1 MITSRI
7 NALLKISW
15 SADFKTRKM
24 IANGLVMS
32 RFVYLIQVY
41 GNASE
46 YLLRFLQ
53 VLQNKVARIVTR
65 LSWDTGTHVLLIQ
78 VGWLSIQQL
87 YVYHSLI
94 TVYKMT
100 KGGKPEYLKE
110 KFINDFAYQTR
121 QATGWCLM
129 YTKPRRRRYQE
140 SHLFT
145 TLRIGGTL
153 SLKNC
158 KPSR

>member
-1 MITSRI
+1 MVKMITSRI
-7 NALLKISW
+7 NALLKIAW

-24 IANGLVMS
+24 IANGLVML

-87 YVYHSLI
+87 CT
-94 TVYKMT
+94 TV
-100 KGGKPEYLKE
+100 
-110 KFINDFAYQTR
+110 
-121 QATGWCLM
+121 
-129 YTKPRRRRYQE
+129 
-140 SHLFT
+140 
-145 TLRIGGTL
+145 
-153 SLKNC
+153 
-158 KPSR
+158 